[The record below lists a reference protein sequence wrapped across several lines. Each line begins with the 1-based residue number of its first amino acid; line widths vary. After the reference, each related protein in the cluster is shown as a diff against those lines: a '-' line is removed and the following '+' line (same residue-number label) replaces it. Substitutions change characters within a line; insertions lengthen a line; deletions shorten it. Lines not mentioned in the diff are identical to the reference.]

1 MADLAVRPA
10 SYRDLKAVSE
20 NLVAEIIEGALE
32 THPRPRPRHA
42 RAASRLLAELMN
54 KFECGLDR
62 AESWVFIKEP
72 ELHLERHV
80 VVPDLAGWRAER
92 LAAEPEDSFI
102 DIAPDWVCEI
112 ITPSTARLD
121 RGPKRRIYAE
131 AGVRRSPLAFGA
143 LGRDAGSDAGSV
155 RGFRPAMAASE
166 HRPARGGSSRRSI
179 RRRLLPAERSSF
191 F

>member
-1 MADLAVRPA
+1 MADMADLAVRPA

-143 LGRDAGSDAGSV
+143 LGRDAGSV

-166 HRPARGGSSRRSI
+166 HGPARGGSSRRSI

>member
-1 MADLAVRPA
+1 MADMADLAVRPA

-102 DIAPDWVCEI
+102 DIAPDGA
-112 ITPSTARLD
+112 ARSWS
-121 RGPKRRIYAE
+121 E
-131 AGVRRSPLAFGA
+131 AAHLRRSRRPSVTSGFWS
-143 LGRDAGSDAGSV
+143 LGTGRWKRSRFPAGNGC
-155 RGFRPAMAASE
+155 F
-166 HRPARGGSSRRSI
+166 
-179 RRRLLPAERSSF
+179 
-191 F
+191 